1 MTAFVITIIRNTKG
15 PLTKS
20 FTLQDGRLKK
30 TAAADLV
37 EGVATQVKVEGL
49 CHLATILEGLDSNEA
64 ITFGVSRF
72 TKTRIVTQNALQRG
86 VCGAVCRDRA
96 HFFWPKGP
104 AVFMLDID
112 RPKDG
117 SAPIRAKNFDAMMQ
131 RLLPWWSGCARMYR
145 PSASAF
151 IYDAE
156 GNELAG
162 PGSLRCYLIA
172 DKGEN
177 IPFLGIAI
185 LDALWKAG
193 AGRIEFSASGSMLVR
208 CPVDGAVWQPER
220 LDFAGPVV
228 LGPGLLKKNV
238 SAAIIEGGVID
249 TEAAIAGGPGKVTT
263 AVWLRTSLEIRQAK
277 HKAKPEEKRLRK
289 IYIADRIREEVAAGV
304 DEKHARQKWRAAF
317 TTNTLSAD
325 FRLHFLNM
333 GNVTV
338 ADVLANP
345 RRFDFERLAD
355 PADPTYADDPRIAVF
370 FANGGKARPHIFSH
384 AHGGRKYVL
393 GDLLPDLN
401 RKGHT
406 A

>member
-1 MTAFVITIIRNTKG
+1 MITIIRNTKG

-20 FTLQDGRLKK
+20 FTLQDWRSKK

-49 CHLATILEGLDSNEA
+49 CHLAAILEGLDSNEA
-64 ITFGVSRF
+64 ITLGVSRF

-96 HFFWPKGP
+96 HFFFFWPKGP

-117 SAPIRAKNFDAMMQ
+117 SAPIRAKNFDDMMR

-156 GNELAG
+156 GNELAE

-172 DKGEN
+172 DSKGEN
-177 IPFLGIAI
+177 IPFRDRHP
-185 LDALWKAG
+185 DALWKAG
-193 AGRIEFSASGSMLVR
+193 TGRIEFSASGSMLVR

-228 LGPGLLKKNV
+228 LGPGLVKKNV
-238 SAAIIEGGVID
+238 SAAIVEGGVIR
-249 TEAAIAGGPGKVTT
+249 TQAALAGGPGKVTT

-277 HKAKPEEKRLRK
+277 QNAKPEEKRLRK
-289 IYIADRIREEVAAGV
+289 SISPIAYG
-304 DEKHARQKWRAAF
+304 KKS
-317 TTNTLSAD
+317 L
-325 FRLHFLNM
+325 
-333 GNVTV
+333 
-338 ADVLANP
+338 LALTRSMRGRNGGPHSP
-345 RRFDFERLAD
+345 RTRF
-355 PADPTYADDPRIAVF
+355 PRIF
-370 FANGGKARPHIFSH
+370 GFTS
-384 AHGGRKYVL
+384 
-393 GDLLPDLN
+393 
-401 RKGHT
+401 
-406 A
+406 